1 MSMQQVGVGHG
12 GRLRRHSTLKTHMVN
27 FPDRQPEHAHAS
39 CGNRKGRFTIAVRLI
54 ATVSLL
60 VVMLSTLTG
69 YVIWRSHASSRAS
82 RQVVDQELELARLAE
97 QWSLLVQVNVARAKV
112 RANLDLGSYATS
124 FDTDFRATSA
134 LISKVQSAV
143 EFRVAGTPL
152 ASDYRAL
159 VAIRK
164 NVVGVT
170 SRIADIRERNEATV
184 MQGYLDS
191 TYYPAVAAY
200 LAALDRF
207 ASKSAEIASVRL
219 GLIEEENR
227 RQILRA
233 VLMCMTVAGFAILAV
248 RHLTARIVKPL
259 TAALLHANAIARG
272 ELGGELE
279 WQSNDEIGDLVAAL
293 KIMDRQLADT
303 ARQIK
308 GASESVSSI
317 SEEIVRHSDIL
328 SRVTE
333 EQAAAIAQT
342 ACSTTQLSEGVKQ
355 NSDNARVANKLAT
368 RASSMA
374 KSGDETV
381 QAMILTMRQINGSSV
396 KIAEITGLIDDIAFR
411 TNILALNAAVEAA
424 RAGEQGRG
432 FAVVANEVRMLAQRS
447 SAAAREIKGLIDSSV
462 TTAQVGA
469 EQITDVGLAMGDV
482 KEAIEQLSNLVG
494 EITAASVGQ
503 SQGIEQVSRA
513 VTQMEEGKKRNASL
527 VERAADSAQS
537 LENQAMKLNGA
548 IAAFKV

>member
-1 MSMQQVGVGHG
+1 M
-12 GRLRRHSTLKTHMVN
+12 T
-27 FPDRQPEHAHAS
+27 
-39 CGNRKGRFTIAVRLI
+39 
-54 ATVSLL
+54 LL

-69 YVIWRSHASSRAS
+69 YAIWRSHESSVAS
-82 RQVVDQELELARLAE
+82 RTVVDQELELARLAE
-97 QWSLLVQVNVARAKV
+97 RWSLLVQVNVARAKV

-124 FDTDFRATSA
+124 FDTDFQATSE
-134 LISKVQSAV
+134 LITKVQSAV

-164 NVVGVT
+164 NVVAVT
-170 SRIADIRERNEATV
+170 SRITDIRGRNDAIA
-184 MQGYLDS
+184 MRKYLDS
-191 TYYPAVAAY
+191 NYYPSIAAY
-200 LAALDRF
+200 LAALDSF
-207 ASKSAEIASVRL
+207 ASRAAETASVRL
-219 GLIEEENR
+219 GVIEEENR
-227 RQILRA
+227 REILRA
-233 VLMCMTVAGFAILAV
+233 VLMCMTVAAFAILAV

-259 TAALLHANAIARG
+259 TAALSHANAIARG

-279 WQSNDEIGDLVAAL
+279 WQSNDEIGDLFAAL
-293 KIMDRQLADT
+293 KTMDRQLADT

-308 GASESVSSI
+308 GASESVSST

-342 ACSTTQLSEGVKQ
+342 ACSMTQLAEGVKQ
-355 NSDNARVANKLAT
+355 NSDNARVADKLAI

-381 QAMILTMRQINGSSV
+381 QATILTMRRINGSSV
-396 KIAEITGLIDDIAFR
+396 KISEITGLIEDIAFR

-432 FAVVANEVRMLAQRS
+432 FAVVAYEVRMLAQRS
-447 SAAAREIKGLIDSSV
+447 SAAAREIKDLIDSSV
-462 TTAQVGA
+462 ATAQIGA
-469 EQITDVGLAMGDV
+469 EQIADVGLAMSDV
-482 KEAIEQLSNLVG
+482 KEAIKQLSNLVG
-494 EITAASVGQ
+494 EITVASVGQ
-503 SQGIEQVSRA
+503 SHGIEQVSRA
-513 VTQMEEGKKRNASL
+513 VTQMEEGTKRNASL